1 MIDFLKLANKKTRIA
16 IGLMSG
22 TCTDGIDAALVQLDG
37 CATDTKVKLIEFIT
51 IPYSNDLRTEL
62 LNIASGSFGGSYE
75 ISKANFL
82 LGQLSAEACLAVCEK
97 ANMSPSDIDFVGSHG
112 HTIYHQPMPEQYF
125 SHHITSTFQIGEAAV
140 ISEVLGCP
148 VVADFR
154 VRDMAAGG
162 YGAPLVPYTEYLL
175 YSEARKNI
183 ALQNIGGIGN
193 ITYLPADCN
202 MKNILAFDTGPGNM
216 IIDSLVSIQTCN
228 QKNYDEG
235 GKIAAKGTVHNEL
248 LGWLL
253 QDKYIHSKPPK
264 TTGREYYGAS
274 FVAKLQ
280 KRANYYDISF
290 YDLVA
295 TTTMFTA
302 KAIEINVTKY
312 LPSLPEKLIIG
323 GGGSQNPTLV
333 SYIKACLPTCN
344 VITNE
349 DIGLDSNAKEAIA
362 FAILA
367 NETIQG
373 IYNNVPAATG
383 ARHGAVMGKISF

>member
-1 MIDFLKLANKKTRIA
+1 MKNLHSLLGKKTRIA

-37 CATDTKVKLIEFIT
+37 FATDTKVKLLEFIT
-51 IPYSNDLRTEL
+51 IPYANDLKVEL
-62 LNIASGSFGGSYE
+62 LNIASGSFGGSYA
-75 ISKANFL
+75 ISKTNFL

-97 ANMSPSDIDFVGSHG
+97 AHIPPSAIDFIGSHG
-112 HTIYHQPMPEQYF
+112 HTIYHQPNSEEYF
-125 SHHITSTFQIGEAAV
+125 SHSVTSTLQIGESAV
-140 ISEVLGCP
+140 ISEVIGCP

-175 YSEARKNI
+175 YSVPGKNI

-193 ITYLPADCN
+193 ITYLPHDCD
-202 MKNILAFDTGPGNM
+202 MSNILAFDTGPGNM
-216 IIDSLVSIQTCN
+216 IIDSLIALHTSN
-228 QKNYDEG
+228 EKNYDEG
-235 GKIAAKGTVHNEL
+235 GQIAASGHVHPEL
-248 LGWLL
+248 LNWLL
-253 QDKYIHSKPPK
+253 DDPYIHSKPPK
-264 TTGREYYGAS
+264 TTGREYYGAQ
-274 FVAKLQ
+274 FVAQLHRKAQDYHL
-280 KRANYYDISF
+280 SF
-290 YDLVA
+290 SDLVA

-312 LPSLPEKLIIG
+312 LPSLPENLIVG
-323 GGGSQNPTLV
+323 GGGSHNKTLLR
-333 SYIKACLPTCN
+333 YIKSCLPNCH

-362 FAILA
+362 FAVLA

-373 IYNNVPAATG
+373 INNNVPTATG
-383 ARHGAVMGKISF
+383 ARHGVVMGKISF